1 MILGCI
7 GDDFTGSSDIGG
19 TLSAGGMRTLLYTG
33 VPDVPA
39 GEHVEAGIVALK
51 SRNIPA
57 KEAVAQSLAALDW
70 LEAQGCRQIVFKYC
84 STFDSTPAGNIGPVA
99 EALADALNADTV
111 VFCPASPALGRTL
124 YAGHLF
130 VGDRLLSE
138 CGMENHPLTPM
149 TDPDIRRWLS
159 RQTRCAV
166 GHVPE
171 KTVRAGRRAIRRAL
185 ADQRRRANRFI
196 IVDAL
201 CDSDLI
207 EIAAATSDLRL
218 LTGGSGIALGLVN
231 NFREQGLIG
240 NSERSWSGN
249 KGRAVVLSGSCSKTT
264 RTQIKHHCQLHPG
277 LLVEADAI
285 ISGAMTPKAAAG
297 WALAQSDP
305 LPLIYSSAVPA
316 LVRKAQENYGR
327 ASVAGKMEGFFAQTA
342 RILADNGFGRII
354 VAGGET
360 SGALIQALAIDSLE
374 IGPQIDPGVPALKV
388 PDGELVL
395 ALKSGNFGAMDFF
408 SRAAAVLARP

>member
-7 GDDFTGSSDIGG
+7 GDDFTGSSDIGS
-19 TLSAGGMRTLLYTG
+19 TFSAGGMRTLLYTR

-57 KEAVAQSLAALDW
+57 NEAVAQSLAALDW

-111 VFCPASPALGRTL
+111 VFCPASPSLGRTL

-159 RQTRCAV
+159 RQTPCGV

-171 KTVRAGRRAIRRAL
+171 QTVRAGRAAIRRNL

-196 IVDAL
+196 VVDAV

-207 EIAAATSDLRL
+207 ETAAAASDHPLV
-218 LTGGSGIALGLVN
+218 TGGSGIADGLVN
-231 NFREQGLIG
+231 NFRKKGLIG
-240 NSERSWSGN
+240 DFEMSWTGN
-249 KGRAVVLSGSCSKTT
+249 RCKAIVLSGSCSKVTQAQVKHHRRCHPALQVEPEAVMSGT
-264 RTQIKHHCQLHPG
+264 MTAKIAADWAREQSESLPLIFSSADPVLVEQTQIKP
-277 LLVEADAI
+277 
-285 ISGAMTPKAAAG
+285 
-297 WALAQSDP
+297 
-305 LPLIYSSAVPA
+305 
-316 LVRKAQENYGR
+316 GR
-327 ASVAGKMEGFFAQTA
+327 ATIAGELESFFGQTA
-342 RILADNGFGRII
+342 RLLADDGFGRII

-360 SGALIQALAIDSLE
+360 SGAVIQALAVNSLE
-374 IGPQIDPGVPALKV
+374 IGPQIDPGVPALNV
-388 PDGELVL
+388 PGRELAL
-395 ALKSGNFGAMDFF
+395 ALKSGNFGEVDFF
-408 SRAAAVLARP
+408 SRAAGFLAS